1 MKHPLISSWN
11 NFKNLVPY
19 TFSLKAGNLFFL
31 KHGQFCKHVIGV
43 AYWLQHTCTN
53 TLEPANS
60 NTNLPS
66 GIWSHLPTASLMLTS
81 APFYISLIITVLA
94 SPLVAAGFYITVLA
108 SPFVTAG
115 ELTDIIYMHIYKWFS
130 WLIKLWY
137 YVISNSSTR
146 VKILLL
152 RPCSNI
158 NQWIEFMVSMDHM
171 YFS

>member
-1 MKHPLISSWN
+1 MVHICNTHSFQAEITWKILCHTLSARRLGISSFWN
-11 NFKNLVPY
+11 MDNFVSTLLV
-19 TFSLKAGNLFFL
+19 
-31 KHGQFCKHVIGV
+31 
-43 AYWLQHTCTN
+43 WHTD
-53 TLEPANS
+53 S
-60 NTNLPS
+60 NTHAQILWSLLTQIPIYVPS

-81 APFYISLIITVLA
+81 APFYISLRITVLA

-146 VKILLL
+146 VKCGT
-152 RPCSNI
+152 PP
-158 NQWIEFMVSMDHM
+158 QTMQQ
-171 YFS
+171 Y

>member
-1 MKHPLISSWN
+1 MVHICSTHSFQAEITWKILCHTLPARRLGISSFWN
-11 NFKNLVPY
+11 MDNFVSTLL
-19 TFSLKAGNLFFL
+19 T
-31 KHGQFCKHVIGV
+31 GV
-43 AYWLQHTCTN
+43 AYWLQHTSTN

-146 VKILLL
+146 VKCGI
-152 RPCSNI
+152 PP
-158 NQWIEFMVSMDHM
+158 QTMQQ
-171 YFS
+171 Y